1 MLIGRTNDCDRPRT
15 NVPVGWTTHRGSL
28 LSWIGQYVGRGHTVK
43 VSELAIP
50 DAFAIHPRQFH
61 DERGVFL
68 EWYRHEALA
77 EAVGHRLDL
86 AQANYSV
93 SRRGSVRGVHYADV
107 PPGQAKY
114 VTCARGAVLDVVV
127 DLRVGSPTFGQWDSL
142 RLDDQE
148 HAAIYVAEGLGH
160 AFVALTDDATVMYL
174 CGSVYN
180 PTGEHGINPFDEDLG
195 IHWPRDSRLVVSDK
209 DAAAPSLA
217 AAQAS
222 GALPKYEECQA
233 FYASLAAF
241 DQARA
246 E

>member
-1 MLIGRTNDCDRPRT
+1 MQVLWEGN
-15 NVPVGWTTHRGSL
+15 H
-28 LSWIGQYVGRGHTVK
+28 YMK

-68 EWYRHEALA
+68 EWYRHEALT
-77 EAVGHRLDL
+77 EAVGHRLTL

-107 PPGQAKY
+107 PSGQAKY
-114 VTCARGAVLDVVV
+114 VTCARGAILDVVV
-127 DLRVGSPTFGQWDSL
+127 DLRVGSPTFGLWDTI

-148 HAAIYVAEGLGH
+148 HAAVYVAEGLGH

-174 CGSVYN
+174 CSTAYN
-180 PTGEHGINPFDEDLG
+180 PTAEHGVNPLDPDLG
-195 IHWPRDSRLVVSDK
+195 IEWPKDLRLVVSEK
-209 DAAAPSLA
+209 DAGAPTLSAALA
-217 AAQAS
+217 A
-222 GALPKYEECQA
+222 GALPKYADCQA
-233 FYASLAAF
+233 LYDSLAA
-241 DQARA
+241 DSARA

>member
-1 MLIGRTNDCDRPRT
+1 
-15 NVPVGWTTHRGSL
+15 
-28 LSWIGQYVGRGHTVK
+28 VK
-43 VSELAIP
+43 VTELAIP

-68 EWYRHEALA
+68 EWYRHEALT
-77 EAVGHRLDL
+77 EAVGHRLTL

-127 DLRVGSPTFGQWDSL
+127 DLRVGSPTFGRWDAV

-148 HAAIYVAEGLGH
+148 HAAVYVAEGLGH

-174 CGSVYN
+174 CSTVYN
-180 PTGEHGINPFDEDLG
+180 PTGEHGLNPLDADLG
-195 IHWPRDSRLVVSDK
+195 IEWPTEARVVVSEK
-209 DAAAPSLA
+209 DLAAPSLA
-217 AAQAS
+217 AALAS
-222 GALPKYEECQA
+222 GALPKYADCQA
-233 FYASLAAF
+233 LYASLAA
-241 DQARA
+241 DGHPAGLVS